1 VVRPITYRFI
11 TRTGEVDWETI
22 ASKISSLCVPVA
34 TNAYI
39 GMLAY
44 RRETP
49 VRGLA
54 LKKLRASIAMRL
66 AVNCWHWRSKMPA
79 SPKLITPKN
88 GEHVASTQ
96 HEGVFEVVFVNSL
109 MQTAN
114 IRLVD
119 GSGHVVPNVPWTAL
133 TALNKK

>member
-1 VVRPITYRFI
+1 
-11 TRTGEVDWETI
+11 
-22 ASKISSLCVPVA
+22 
-34 TNAYI
+34 
-39 GMLAY
+39 
-44 RRETP
+44 
-49 VRGLA
+49 
-54 LKKLRASIAMRL
+54 
-66 AVNCWHWRSKMPA
+66 MPA

-88 GEHVASTQ
+88 GEHVASSQ